1 MAHLIKLNQL
11 DLNHDNTRTYVP
23 ILFNLD
29 RAISM
34 EPSVSGKHTAIITAL
49 YVQPRT
55 QKIESVAK
63 KHFQFFGFGGN
74 CSEIAVSIKPR
85 D

>member
-11 DLNHDNTRTYVP
+11 DLNHDNTRTYIP

-34 EPSVSGKHTAIITAL
+34 EPSPSGKHTVINTSQNGSGIR
-49 YVQPRT
+49 V
-55 QKIESVAK
+55 KESLDEILKLSNGCCDK
-63 KHFQFFGFGGN
+63 KQLNG
-74 CSEIAVSIKPR
+74 
-85 D
+85 

>member
-11 DLNHDNTRTYVP
+11 NLNHDNTCTYIP

-34 EPSVSGKHTAIITAL
+34 ESSPSGKHTVINTSQNISVRVKETLDEILKLSIGCGDKKQL
-49 YVQPRT
+49 Y
-55 QKIESVAK
+55 
-63 KHFQFFGFGGN
+63 G
-74 CSEIAVSIKPR
+74 
-85 D
+85 

>member
-11 DLNHDNTRTYVP
+11 DLNHDNTRTYIP

-34 EPSVSGKHTAIITAL
+34 ESSPSGKHTVINTSQNI
-49 YVQPRT
+49 
-55 QKIESVAK
+55 SVRVKETLDEILKLSNGCCGDK
-63 KHFQFFGFGGN
+63 KQLDG
-74 CSEIAVSIKPR
+74 
-85 D
+85 

>member
-11 DLNHDNTRTYVP
+11 DLNHDNSHTYIP

-34 EPSVSGKHTAIITAL
+34 EPSPSGKHTVINTSQNGTGIRVKETIDEIL
-49 YVQPRT
+49 
-55 QKIESVAK
+55 KLSIGCCDK
-63 KHFQFFGFGGN
+63 KQLNG
-74 CSEIAVSIKPR
+74 
-85 D
+85 

>member
-11 DLNHDNTRTYVP
+11 DLNHDNTRTYIP

-34 EPSVSGKHTAIITAL
+34 EPSPSGKHTAIITAHNGAGIRVKETL
-49 YVQPRT
+49 DEILKLSNGCCT
-55 QKIESVAK
+55 DK
-63 KHFQFFGFGGN
+63 KQLN
-74 CSEIAVSIKPR
+74 S
-85 D
+85 

>member
-11 DLNHDNTRTYVP
+11 DLNHDNTRTYIP

-34 EPSVSGKHTAIITAL
+34 EPSPSGKHTVINTSQTGAGIR
-49 YVQPRT
+49 V
-55 QKIESVAK
+55 KESLDEILKLSNGCCDK
-63 KHFQFFGFGGN
+63 KQLNG
-74 CSEIAVSIKPR
+74 
-85 D
+85 

>member
-11 DLNHDNTRTYVP
+11 GLNHDNTSIYIP

-34 EPSVSGKHTAIITAL
+34 EPSPSGKHTAIITTHNGAGIRVKETFDEIL
-49 YVQPRT
+49 HL
-55 QKIESVAK
+55 AK
-63 KHFQFFGFGGN
+63 G
-74 CSEIAVSIKPR
+74 CIKNQLNG
-85 D
+85 

>member
-11 DLNHDNTRTYVP
+11 DLNHDNTRTYIP

-34 EPSVSGKHTAIITAL
+34 EPSPSGKHTVINTSHNG
-49 YVQPRT
+49 V
-55 QKIESVAK
+55 SVRVKETLDEILKLSNNCCGDK
-63 KHFQFFGFGGN
+63 KVLNG
-74 CSEIAVSIKPR
+74 
-85 D
+85 

>member
-11 DLNHDNTRTYVP
+11 DLNHDNTRTYIP

-34 EPSVSGKHTAIITAL
+34 EPSVSGKHTVINTSQNGAGIRVKETLDEIL
-49 YVQPRT
+49 KLSNGCCVDKVQLN
-55 QKIESVAK
+55 
-63 KHFQFFGFGGN
+63 G
-74 CSEIAVSIKPR
+74 
-85 D
+85 

>member
-11 DLNHDNTRTYVP
+11 DLNHDNSRTYIP

-34 EPSVSGKHTAIITAL
+34 EPSPSGKHTVINTSQNGPGIRVKETIDQILAMSKC
-49 YVQPRT
+49 YE
-55 QKIESVAK
+55 K
-63 KHFQFFGFGGN
+63 
-74 CSEIAVSIKPR
+74 
-85 D
+85 

>member
-11 DLNHDNTRTYVP
+11 DLNHDNTSTYTP

-34 EPSVSGKHTAIITAL
+34 EPSPIGKYTVINTSHNSTIIRVKETLDEILKLSGACCD
-49 YVQPRT
+49 
-55 QKIESVAK
+55 K
-63 KHFQFFGFGGN
+63 KQING
-74 CSEIAVSIKPR
+74 
-85 D
+85 

>member
-11 DLNHDNTRTYVP
+11 DLNHDNTRTYIP

-34 EPSVSGKHTAIITAL
+34 ESSPSGKHTAIITAHNGAGIR
-49 YVQPRT
+49 V
-55 QKIESVAK
+55 KESLDEILKLSNGCCGDK
-63 KHFQFFGFGGN
+63 KQLNG
-74 CSEIAVSIKPR
+74 
-85 D
+85 

>member
-11 DLNHDNTRTYVP
+11 DLNHDNTRTYIP

-34 EPSVSGKHTAIITAL
+34 EPSPSGKHTVINTSHSGTILRVKETLDEILKLSNGCCAD
-49 YVQPRT
+49 
-55 QKIESVAK
+55 K
-63 KHFQFFGFGGN
+63 KQLNG
-74 CSEIAVSIKPR
+74 
-85 D
+85 

>member
-11 DLNHDNTRTYVP
+11 DLNHDNSRTYIP

-34 EPSVSGKHTAIITAL
+34 EPSPSGKHTVINTSQNGPGIRVKETIDQIL
-49 YVQPRT
+49 TMSKCYE
-55 QKIESVAK
+55 K
-63 KHFQFFGFGGN
+63 
-74 CSEIAVSIKPR
+74 
-85 D
+85 

>member
-11 DLNHDNTRTYVP
+11 DMNHDNTRTYIE

-34 EPSVSGKHTAIITAL
+34 EPSPSGNHTIITTSQTGSTIRVKETL
-49 YVQPRT
+49 D
-55 QKIESVAK
+55 
-63 KHFQFFGFGGN
+63 
-74 CSEIAVSIKPR
+74 EILELSI
-85 D
+85 

>member
-11 DLNHDNTRTYVP
+11 DLNHDNTRTYIP

-34 EPSVSGKHTAIITAL
+34 EPSPSGNHTLINTSQNGSGIRVRETL
-49 YVQPRT
+49 DEIL
-55 QKIESVAK
+55 KLSNGCCDK
-63 KHFQFFGFGGN
+63 KQLNG
-74 CSEIAVSIKPR
+74 
-85 D
+85 

>member
-11 DLNHDNTRTYVP
+11 DLNHDNTRTYIP

-34 EPSVSGKHTAIITAL
+34 EPSPSGKHTAIITAHNGAGIRVKETL
-49 YVQPRT
+49 D
-55 QKIESVAK
+55 
-63 KHFQFFGFGGN
+63 
-74 CSEIAVSIKPR
+74 EILDLSKSCVKNQLNG
-85 D
+85 

>member
-11 DLNHDNTRTYVP
+11 DLNHDNTRAYIP

-34 EPSVSGKHTAIITAL
+34 EPSVSGKHTAIITTHNGAGIRVKETL
-49 YVQPRT
+49 D
-55 QKIESVAK
+55 
-63 KHFQFFGFGGN
+63 
-74 CSEIAVSIKPR
+74 EILKLSTGCCDKNQLN
-85 D
+85 

>member
-11 DLNHDNTRTYVP
+11 DLNHDATRTYIP

-34 EPSVSGKHTAIITAL
+34 EPSPSGKHTVINTSHNGSSIR
-49 YVQPRT
+49 VR
-55 QKIESVAK
+55 ESIDEILVLSNGCSK
-63 KHFQFFGFGGN
+63 KQLNG
-74 CSEIAVSIKPR
+74 
-85 D
+85 